1 MKKFR
6 NSIAFALA
14 LFLTASL
21 MPMAVFADEEKME
34 ENTDSFVAEAISAPV
49 ESNESDNAAE
59 EEEAVE
65 ATSEEAEESNEIVA
79 ETADAEEEEADEAAA
94 EETEESD
101 EADAE
106 TAAADEEEA
115 DETASEETEE
125 SSEAVAETV
134 VAEEKEADE
143 AAAEETEESDEA
155 DAETAVADE
164 EEAEET
170 AAEETEESSETD
182 AEAAVADEAEA
193 DEATSEEAKESNEI
207 AAETAA
213 ADEAEA
219 DEAASE
225 EMEESNEIT
234 AETAVADE
242 EEAVEAA
249 PEEAAAESGKP
260 LAPEAFSGSAPEA
273 PVSPVEPDLS
283 GLSDEEANE
292 KIRVYNE
299 EVNLFNEAVERYNAE
314 LDAYEAAA
322 EEYNASVETYNERA
336 ASYNAAAEEHNQAEQ
351 QKLDAYDAAMEEYN
365 KKASTYINYQ
375 AKIDA
380 VSDRN
385 LTKAEGQMESLG
397 DILRADKDSILTLGT
412 VLEEDYTVRVGR
424 RTNTLGHAGDL
435 VISWDD
441 LTAGKD
447 HSTILVQE
455 GEPSEETYKV
465 ANLHI
470 FQDFADFS
478 EMNDYQS
485 ERGWDCMNIN
495 VDDENG
501 VIIIPKALI
510 DRIAMIEIEVAEVGK
525 NDTVTVVGQNS
536 VFESTYVTTVGRF
549 FEGYTDGPYWYSAG
563 SVFQS
568 TAVDSESDWTGTGH
582 TFSYSAGTTD
592 RAGIKNPLNVNNYV
606 FQRYNNPY
614 TLPEKPEE
622 VSATMMDKAE
632 SLSLVEILGSK
643 LSHLLKLSERE
654 IQKEETPDPIV
665 PIIPEIPVIPA
676 AAVAEET
683 PDEEIPAEEPE
694 QVVEEPAEIPAIVAE
709 ETPVEEIPA
718 EKPEQVVEKPEQV
731 VEKPVEIPAAVVEET
746 PVEEIPTEEPELTVE
761 EPVEIPATVVE
772 EIPDEE
778 IPLVVPELTVEE
790 VSGAAWALVNLIACL
805 LTVLLAVVKVIGR
818 HDKEDDN
825 EEKRSS
831 AGLSLVLPAVFS
843 VILFILTENMRNPMV
858 LVDSWTPVMLAFLA
872 ANILLI
878 LVSSLRDNR
887 ENKTELSWKIG

>member
-6 NSIAFALA
+6 NVIAFALA

-21 MPMAVFADEEKME
+21 MPMAAFADEEKTE
-34 ENTDSFVAEAISAPV
+34 ENTDSLVAEAVSAPV
-49 ESNESDNAAE
+49 ESSESDHTE
-59 EEEAVE
+59 
-65 ATSEEAEESNEIVA
+65 
-79 ETADAEEEEADEAAA
+79 ADADDS
-94 EETEESD
+94 ET
-101 EADAE
+101 DAE

-115 DETASEETEE
+115 DETASEEAEE
-125 SSEAVAETV
+125 SDERDAETAAADEEE
-134 VAEEKEADE
+134 AEEAASEEAEESDETDAETAAADEEEADE
-143 AAAEETEESDEA
+143 AASEEVEESDEPDA
-155 DAETAVADE
+155 ETAAVDEEEAIEAASEEVEEESDETDAETAVADE
-164 EEAEET
+164 EEAN
-170 AAEETEESSETD
+170 
-182 AEAAVADEAEA
+182 EA
-193 DEATSEEAKESNEI
+193 D
-207 AAETAA
+207 
-213 ADEAEA
+213 
-219 DEAASE
+219 
-225 EMEESNEIT
+225 
-234 AETAVADE
+234 
-242 EEAVEAA
+242 
-249 PEEAAAESGKP
+249 PEEAAAESGMP

-441 LTAGKD
+441 LAAGND
-447 HSTILVQE
+447 HSTILIQE

-536 VFESTYVTTVGRF
+536 VFESTYITTVGRF

-622 VSATMMDKAE
+622 VNTTMMDKAE
-632 SLSLVEILGSK
+632 SLSFVEILGSK
-643 LSHLLKLSERE
+643 LSHLQKLSERE
-654 IQKEETPDPIV
+654 IQKEEIPDPIV

-676 AAVAEET
+676 APVEEET

-694 QVVEEPAEIPAIVAE
+694 QVAEEPVVIPAAPVAE
-709 ETPVEEIPA
+709 ETPVEEILA
-718 EKPEQVVEKPEQV
+718 EEPEQVAEE
-731 VEKPVEIPAAVVEET
+731 PVEIPAAVVEET
-746 PVEEIPTEEPELTVE
+746 PVEEIPAEEPEQVAE
-761 EPVEIPATVVE
+761 EPVVIPAAPVVE

-778 IPLVVPELTVEE
+778 IPLAAPELIVEE
-790 VSGAAWALVNLIACL
+790 STEIPAPEVVEIPDEEIPLAAPELIVEESTEILAPDVIEIPDEEIPLAALELTAEESAAIPASGAAWALVNLIACL
-805 LTVLLAVVKVIGR
+805 LTVLLAVVKLVGR
-818 HDKEDDN
+818 HEKEDNN
-825 EEKRSS
+825 EEKKARIN
-831 AGLSLVLPAVFS
+831 LSFVIPAVAS

-858 LVDSWTPVMLAFLA
+858 MFDSWTPVMLALLA
-872 ANILLI
+872 ANCLLT
-878 LVSSLRDNR
+878 LVSSLRSNR
-887 ENKTELSWKIG
+887 EYKTDLSWKIG

>member
-193 DEATSEEAKESNEI
+193 DEATSEEAK
-207 AAETAA
+207 
-213 ADEAEA
+213 
-219 DEAASE
+219 
-225 EMEESNEIT
+225 ESNEIT

>member
-6 NSIAFALA
+6 NIIAFALA

-21 MPMAVFADEEKME
+21 MPMAAFADEEKTE
-34 ENTDSFVAEAISAPV
+34 ENTDSLVAEAVSASV
-49 ESNESDNAAE
+49 ESSESDHTEADADDSETDAEAA
-59 EEEAVE
+59 AVDE
-65 ATSEEAEESNEIVA
+65 EEAEEAASEK
-79 ETADAEEEEADEAAA
+79 AEEEN
-94 EETEESD
+94 
-101 EADAE
+101 
-106 TAAADEEEA
+106 
-115 DETASEETEE
+115 DET
-125 SSEAVAETV
+125 
-134 VAEEKEADE
+134 
-143 AAAEETEESDEA
+143 

-164 EEAEET
+164 EEAIEAASEE
-170 AAEETEESSETD
+170 AEESDETDVETD
-182 AEAAVADEAEA
+182 AVDEE
-193 DEATSEEAKESNEI
+193 
-207 AAETAA
+207 
-213 ADEAEA
+213 EA

-225 EMEESNEIT
+225 EAEEESDET
-234 AETAVADE
+234 DAETAVADE
-242 EEAVEAA
+242 EEANEAD
-249 PEEAAAESGKP
+249 PEEAAAESGMP
-260 LAPEAFSGSAPEA
+260 QAPEAFSGSAPEA

-441 LTAGKD
+441 LAAGND

-470 FQDFADFS
+470 FQDFVDFS

-622 VSATMMDKAE
+622 VNTTMMDKAE
-632 SLSLVEILGSK
+632 SLSFVEILGSK
-643 LSHLLKLSERE
+643 LSHLQKLSERE
-654 IQKEETPDPIV
+654 IQKEEIPDPIV

-676 AAVAEET
+676 APVEEET

-694 QVVEEPAEIPAIVAE
+694 QVSEEPVVIPAAPVEE
-709 ETPVEEIPA
+709 ETPDEEIPA
-718 EKPEQVVEKPEQV
+718 EEPEQIAEE
-731 VEKPVEIPAAVVEET
+731 PVEIPAAVVEET
-746 PVEEIPTEEPELTVE
+746 PVEEIPAEDPEQVVE
-761 EPVEIPATVVE
+761 EPVVIPAAPVVE

-778 IPLVVPELTVEE
+778 IPLAAPELIVEE
-790 VSGAAWALVNLIACL
+790 PAVIPAAPVVEEIPDEEIPLAAPELIVEESAEIPAPEVVEIPDEEIPLAALELTAEESAAIPASGAAWALVNLIACL
-805 LTVLLAVVKVIGR
+805 LTVLLAVIKLVGR
-818 HDKEDDN
+818 HEKEDNN
-825 EEKRSS
+825 EEKKTRIN
-831 AGLSLVLPAVFS
+831 LSFVIPAVAS

-858 LVDSWTPVMLAFLA
+858 MFDSWTPVMLALLA
-872 ANILLI
+872 ANCLLT
-878 LVSSLRDNR
+878 LVSSLRSNR
-887 ENKTELSWKIG
+887 EYKTDLSWKIG

>member
-21 MPMAVFADEEKME
+21 MPMAAFADEEKME

-79 ETADAEEEEADEAAA
+79 ET
-94 EETEESD
+94 
-101 EADAE
+101 
-106 TAAADEEEA
+106 
-115 DETASEETEE
+115 
-125 SSEAVAETV
+125 V

-155 DAETAVADE
+155 DAEAVAADE
-164 EEAEET
+164 EEA
-170 AAEETEESSETD
+170 D
-182 AEAAVADEAEA
+182 
-193 DEATSEEAKESNEI
+193 
-207 AAETAA
+207 
-213 ADEAEA
+213 
-219 DEAASE
+219 
-225 EMEESNEIT
+225 
-234 AETAVADE
+234 
-242 EEAVEAA
+242 EAA

-412 VLEEDYTVRVGR
+412 VLEEDYTVRAGR

-501 VIIIPKALI
+501 VIIVPKALI

-606 FQRYNNPY
+606 FQRYSNPY

-622 VSATMMDKAE
+622 VSTTMMDKAE

-676 AAVAEET
+676 APVAEET
-683 PDEEIPAEEPE
+683 PDEEIPAEE
-694 QVVEEPAEIPAIVAE
+694 
-709 ETPVEEIPA
+709 T
-718 EKPEQVVEKPEQV
+718 EQVVEKPA
-731 VEKPVEIPAAVVEET
+731 EIPAAVVEET

-761 EPVEIPATVVE
+761 EPAEIPAAVEETPVKEVPVEEPEQVVEEPVEIPAAVVEETPDEEVPAEEPELTVEEPVEIPATVEE

-778 IPLVVPELTVEE
+778 IPLAVPELTVEIPATVEEEIPDEEIPLAVPELTVEE
-790 VSGAAWALVNLIACL
+790 ASGAAWALVNLIACL

-825 EEKRSS
+825 EEKWSS
-831 AGLSLVLPAVFS
+831 NGLSLVLPAVFS
-843 VILFILTENMRNPMV
+843 VILFILTENIRNPMV
-858 LVDSWTPVMLAFLA
+858 LVDSWTPVMLALLA

-887 ENKTELSWKIG
+887 ENKAELSWKIG

>member
-6 NSIAFALA
+6 SIIAFALA

-21 MPMAVFADEEKME
+21 MPMAAFADEEKTE
-34 ENTDSFVAEAISAPV
+34 ENTDSLVAEAVSASV
-49 ESNESDNAAE
+49 ESSASDN
-59 EEEAVE
+59 
-65 ATSEEAEESNEIVA
+65 T
-79 ETADAEEEEADEAAA
+79 
-94 EETEESD
+94 
-101 EADAE
+101 EADA
-106 TAAADEEEA
+106 D
-115 DETASEETEE
+115 D
-125 SSEAVAETV
+125 
-134 VAEEKEADE
+134 
-143 AAAEETEESDEA
+143 
-155 DAETAVADE
+155 
-164 EEAEET
+164 
-170 AAEETEESSETD
+170 SETD
-182 AEAAVADEAEA
+182 AEAAAVDEEEAE
-193 DEATSEEAKESNEI
+193 EAASEEAEEESDETD
-207 AAETAA
+207 AETAA
-213 ADEAEA
+213 VDEEEA

-225 EMEESNEIT
+225 ETEDNSET
-234 AETAVADE
+234 DAEAAAADE
-242 EEAVEAA
+242 EEANEAA
-249 PEEAAAESGKP
+249 SEEAEESDETDAETAAVDEEEANEADPEEAEAENGMP
-260 LAPEAFSGSAPEA
+260 QAPEAFSGSAPEA

-441 LTAGKD
+441 LAAGND

-470 FQDFADFS
+470 FQDFVDFS

-622 VSATMMDKAE
+622 VNTTMMDKAE
-632 SLSLVEILGSK
+632 SLSFVEILGSK
-643 LSHLLKLSERE
+643 LSHLQKLSERE
-654 IQKEETPDPIV
+654 IQKEEIPDPIA

-676 AAVAEET
+676 APVEEETPVEEIPAEEPEQVAEEPVVIPAAPVEEET

-694 QVVEEPAEIPAIVAE
+694 QVAEEP
-709 ETPVEEIPA
+709 
-718 EKPEQVVEKPEQV
+718 VV
-731 VEKPVEIPAAVVEET
+731 IPAA
-746 PVEEIPTEEPELTVE
+746 P
-761 EPVEIPATVVE
+761 VVE

-778 IPLVVPELTVEE
+778 IPLAAPELIVEE
-790 VSGAAWALVNLIACL
+790 PAVIPAAPVVEEIPDEEIPLAAPELIVEEPAVIPATPDVIEIPDEEIPLAAPELIVEESAVIPASGAAWALVNLIACL
-805 LTVLLAVVKVIGR
+805 LTVLLAVIKLVGR
-818 HDKEDDN
+818 HEKEDNN
-825 EEKRSS
+825 EEKKTRIN
-831 AGLSLVLPAVFS
+831 LSFVIPAVAS

-858 LVDSWTPVMLAFLA
+858 VFDSWTPVMLALLA
-872 ANILLI
+872 ANCLLT
-878 LVSSLRDNR
+878 LVSSLRSNR
-887 ENKTELSWKIG
+887 EYKTDLSWKIG

>member
-21 MPMAVFADEEKME
+21 MPMAAFADEEKME

-79 ETADAEEEEADEAAA
+79 ETAVAEEKEADEAAA

-106 TAAADEEEA
+106 PA
-115 DETASEETEE
+115 
-125 SSEAVAETV
+125 

-155 DAETAVADE
+155 DAETA
-164 EEAEET
+164 
-170 AAEETEESSETD
+170 AAE
-182 AEAAVADEAEA
+182 
-193 DEATSEEAKESNEI
+193 KE
-207 AAETAA
+207 
-213 ADEAEA
+213 EA
-219 DEAASE
+219 DEAAS
-225 EMEESNEIT
+225 
-234 AETAVADE
+234 
-242 EEAVEAA
+242 
-249 PEEAAAESGKP
+249 EEAAAESGKP

-676 AAVAEET
+676 APVVEETPDEEIPAEEPERVVEKPAEIPAAVVEETPDEEISAEEPEQVVEEPAEIPTIVVEETPVKEIPAEEPEQVVEEPAEIPAAVEET

-694 QVVEEPAEIPAIVAE
+694 QVVEEPAEIPAIVE
-709 ETPVEEIPA
+709 ETPDEEIPA
-718 EKPEQVVEKPEQV
+718 EEPEQV

-746 PVEEIPTEEPELTVE
+746 PVVEIPTEEPELTVE
-761 EPVEIPATVVE
+761 DPVEIPATVVE

-778 IPLVVPELTVEE
+778 IPLAVPELTVEIPATVVEEIPDEEIPLAVPELTVEE

>member
-21 MPMAVFADEEKME
+21 MPMAAFADEEKME

-49 ESNESDNAAE
+49 ESNESDNAE
-59 EEEAVE
+59 EEK
-65 ATSEEAEESNEIVA
+65 
-79 ETADAEEEEADEAAA
+79 EADEAAA

-106 TAAADEEEA
+106 TAVAEEEEA
-115 DETASEETEE
+115 EETASEETEE
-125 SSEAVAETV
+125 SDETDAETAVAEKEEADEAASEETEESDEIDAETA
-134 VAEEKEADE
+134 VAEKEEADE

-164 EEAEET
+164 EEA
-170 AAEETEESSETD
+170 D
-182 AEAAVADEAEA
+182 
-193 DEATSEEAKESNEI
+193 
-207 AAETAA
+207 
-213 ADEAEA
+213 
-219 DEAASE
+219 
-225 EMEESNEIT
+225 
-234 AETAVADE
+234 
-242 EEAVEAA
+242 EAA

-273 PVSPVEPDLS
+273 PGSPVEPDLS

-412 VLEEDYTVRVGR
+412 VLEEDYTVRAGR

-606 FQRYNNPY
+606 FQRYSNPY

-632 SLSLVEILGSK
+632 SLSFVEILGAK

-676 AAVAEET
+676 APVVEET

-694 QVVEEPAEIPAIVAE
+694 QVVEKPDEIPAAVVETPDEEIPAEEPERVVEKPVEIPATVE

-718 EKPEQVVEKPEQV
+718 EKPEQVVEKP
-731 VEKPVEIPAAVVEET
+731 VEIPATVVEET

-761 EPVEIPATVVE
+761 EPVEIPATVEE

-778 IPLVVPELTVEE
+778 TPLAVPELTVEIPATVVEEIPEEEIPLAVPELTVEE
-790 VSGAAWALVNLIACL
+790 ASGASWALINLIACL
-805 LTVLLAVVKVIGR
+805 LTVMLAVVKVIGR

-878 LVSSLRDNR
+878 LASSLRDNR

>member
-1 MKKFR
+1 M
-6 NSIAFALA
+6 
-14 LFLTASL
+14 
-21 MPMAVFADEEKME
+21 DEE
-34 ENTDSFVAEAISAPV
+34 
-49 ESNESDNAAE
+49 
-59 EEEAVE
+59 
-65 ATSEEAEESNEIVA
+65 
-79 ETADAEEEEADEAAA
+79 
-94 EETEESD
+94 
-101 EADAE
+101 
-106 TAAADEEEA
+106 
-115 DETASEETEE
+115 
-125 SSEAVAETV
+125 
-134 VAEEKEADE
+134 
-143 AAAEETEESDEA
+143 
-155 DAETAVADE
+155 
-164 EEAEET
+164 
-170 AAEETEESSETD
+170 
-182 AEAAVADEAEA
+182 
-193 DEATSEEAKESNEI
+193 
-207 AAETAA
+207 
-213 ADEAEA
+213 EA

-225 EMEESNEIT
+225 EAEEESDET
-234 AETAVADE
+234 DAEAAAVDE
-242 EEAVEAA
+242 EEANEAD
-249 PEEAAAESGKP
+249 PEEAEAENGMP
-260 LAPEAFSGSAPEA
+260 QAPEAFSGSAPEA

-441 LTAGKD
+441 LAAGND
-447 HSTILVQE
+447 HSTILIQE

-465 ANLHI
+465 ANLHV

-622 VSATMMDKAE
+622 VSTTMMDKAE
-632 SLSLVEILGSK
+632 SLSFVEILGSK
-643 LSHLLKLSERE
+643 LSHLQKLSERE
-654 IQKEETPDPIV
+654 IQKEEIPDPIV

-676 AAVAEET
+676 APVEEET

-694 QVVEEPAEIPAIVAE
+694 QIAEEPVVIPAAPVEE
-709 ETPVEEIPA
+709 ETPDEEIPA
-718 EKPEQVVEKPEQV
+718 EDPEQVAEE
-731 VEKPVEIPAAVVEET
+731 PVEIPAAVVEET
-746 PVEEIPTEEPELTVE
+746 PVEEIPAEEPEQVAE
-761 EPVEIPATVVE
+761 EPVVIPAAPVEEETPDEEIPAEEPEQVAEEPVVIPAAPVAEETPVEEIPAEEPEQVAEEPAVIPAAPVVE

-778 IPLVVPELTVEE
+778 IPLAAPELIVEE
-790 VSGAAWALVNLIACL
+790 PAVIPAAPDVIEILDEEIPLAAPELIVEESTEIPAPEVVEIPDEEIPLAALELTAEESAAIPASGAAWALVNLIACL
-805 LTVLLAVVKVIGR
+805 LTVLLAVIKLVGR
-818 HDKEDDN
+818 HEKEDDN
-825 EEKRSS
+825 EEKKTRIN
-831 AGLSLVLPAVFS
+831 LSFVIPAVAS

-858 LVDSWTPVMLAFLA
+858 MFDSWTPVMLALLA
-872 ANILLI
+872 ANCLLT
-878 LVSSLRDNR
+878 LVSSLRSNR
-887 ENKTELSWKIG
+887 EYKTDLSWKIG

>member
-1 MKKFR
+1 M
-6 NSIAFALA
+6 
-14 LFLTASL
+14 
-21 MPMAVFADEEKME
+21 
-34 ENTDSFVAEAISAPV
+34 
-49 ESNESDNAAE
+49 
-59 EEEAVE
+59 
-65 ATSEEAEESNEIVA
+65 
-79 ETADAEEEEADEAAA
+79 
-94 EETEESD
+94 
-101 EADAE
+101 
-106 TAAADEEEA
+106 
-115 DETASEETEE
+115 
-125 SSEAVAETV
+125 
-134 VAEEKEADE
+134 
-143 AAAEETEESDEA
+143 
-155 DAETAVADE
+155 
-164 EEAEET
+164 
-170 AAEETEESSETD
+170 
-182 AEAAVADEAEA
+182 
-193 DEATSEEAKESNEI
+193 
-207 AAETAA
+207 
-213 ADEAEA
+213 
-219 DEAASE
+219 
-225 EMEESNEIT
+225 
-234 AETAVADE
+234 
-242 EEAVEAA
+242 
-249 PEEAAAESGKP
+249 
-260 LAPEAFSGSAPEA
+260 
-273 PVSPVEPDLS
+273 SPVEPDLS

-676 AAVAEET
+676 APVVEETPDEEIPAEEPERVVEKPAEIPAAVVEETPDEEISAEEPEQVVEEPAEIPTIVVEETPVKEIPAEEPEQVVEEPAEIPAIVEET

-694 QVVEEPAEIPAIVAE
+694 QVVEEPAEIPAIVE
-709 ETPVEEIPA
+709 ETPDEEIPA
-718 EKPEQVVEKPEQV
+718 EEPEQV

-746 PVEEIPTEEPELTVE
+746 PVVEIPTEEPELTVE
-761 EPVEIPATVVE
+761 DPVEIPATVVE

-778 IPLVVPELTVEE
+778 IPLAVPELTVEIPATVVEEIPDEEIPLAVPELTVEE

>member
-21 MPMAVFADEEKME
+21 MPMAAFADEEKME

-65 ATSEEAEESNEIVA
+65 ATSEEAEESDE
-79 ETADAEEEEADEAAA
+79 ADAEAAVAEEKEADEAAA
-94 EETEESD
+94 EEAEDNSDTDAEAVVAD
-101 EADAE
+101 EA
-106 TAAADEEEA
+106 
-115 DETASEETEE
+115 
-125 SSEAVAETV
+125 
-134 VAEEKEADE
+134 EADE

-155 DAETAVADE
+155 DAETAVAEE
-164 EEAEET
+164 EEAYE
-170 AAEETEESSETD
+170 AASEETEES
-182 AEAAVADEAEA
+182 DEI
-193 DEATSEEAKESNEI
+193 D
-207 AAETAA
+207 
-213 ADEAEA
+213 
-219 DEAASE
+219 
-225 EMEESNEIT
+225 

-242 EEAVEAA
+242 EEADEAA
-249 PEEAAAESGKP
+249 PEEAAAESSKP

-412 VLEEDYTVRVGR
+412 VLEEDYTVRAGR

-441 LTAGKD
+441 LTAGND

-622 VSATMMDKAE
+622 VSTTMMDKAE
-632 SLSLVEILGSK
+632 SLSFVEILGAK

-665 PIIPEIPVIPA
+665 PIIPEIPVIP
-676 AAVAEET
+676 VAPVVEET

-694 QVVEEPAEIPAIVAE
+694 QVVEKPAEIPAAVVK
-709 ETPVEEIPA
+709 ETPDEEIP
-718 EKPEQVVEKPEQV
+718 PEEPEQV

-761 EPVEIPATVVE
+761 EPVEIPATVEE

-778 IPLVVPELTVEE
+778 TPLAVPELTVEE
-790 VSGAAWALVNLIACL
+790 VSGASWALINLIACL

-825 EEKRSS
+825 EEKKSS

>member
-21 MPMAVFADEEKME
+21 MPMAAFADEEKME
-34 ENTDSFVAEAISAPV
+34 ENTDSFVAEAVSAPV

-65 ATSEEAEESNEIVA
+65 ATSEEAEESNEI
-79 ETADAEEEEADEAAA
+79 D
-94 EETEESD
+94 
-101 EADAE
+101 
-106 TAAADEEEA
+106 
-115 DETASEETEE
+115 
-125 SSEAVAETV
+125 AETV

-143 AAAEETEESDEA
+143 AAAEETEESDETDA
-155 DAETAVADE
+155 ETAVAEKEEAEEAASEETEESDEADAEAVAADEEEAEEAASEETEESDEIDAETAVADE
-164 EEAEET
+164 EEA
-170 AAEETEESSETD
+170 D
-182 AEAAVADEAEA
+182 
-193 DEATSEEAKESNEI
+193 
-207 AAETAA
+207 
-213 ADEAEA
+213 
-219 DEAASE
+219 
-225 EMEESNEIT
+225 
-234 AETAVADE
+234 
-242 EEAVEAA
+242 EAA

-622 VSATMMDKAE
+622 VSTTMMDKAE
-632 SLSLVEILGSK
+632 SLSFVEILGAK

-676 AAVAEET
+676 APVVEET
-683 PDEEIPAEEPE
+683 PDEEIPAEE
-694 QVVEEPAEIPAIVAE
+694 
-709 ETPVEEIPA
+709 
-718 EKPEQVVEKPEQV
+718 PEQV

-746 PVEEIPTEEPELTVE
+746 PVVEIPTEEPELTVE
-761 EPVEIPATVVE
+761 DPVEIPATVVE

-778 IPLVVPELTVEE
+778 IPLAVPELTVEIPATVVEEIPDEEIPLAVPELTVEE

-831 AGLSLVLPAVFS
+831 NGLSLVLPAVFS

-872 ANILLI
+872 ANCLLI